1 MGNIQ
6 HPTSNAEPRS
16 DGQGPSGICACGTRA
31 YKKFHGRDWVCA
43 RCEQIEIEFNK
54 RRRRQAAGGEL
65 KTNNDHAEEEN

>member
-6 HPTSNAEPRS
+6 HRTSNAQQPMA
-16 DGQGPSGICACGTRA
+16 SGICACGTRA

-54 RRRRQAAGGEL
+54 RRRRAAGGEQ
-65 KTNNDHAEEEN
+65 TNNNTEEQRT